1 MDVCSLL
8 VSLLV
13 LCNPLTKICDGVIS
27 SPTLEMYLCGDGPQR
42 EGTELKLATNVT
54 HYINPGNFCVVQNL
68 VNVTISSDIP
78 GRQAEIVC
86 NHTAEFS
93 FFTTRGFGFLNCSN
107 LTLKDLS
114 FSQCGGVVSPDA
126 FLYEN
131 STDVPAFFGTN
142 QSAVVF
148 FSETLNLRLI
158 NIAVTQ
164 YYGFA
169 IISANPYGSPSFHS
183 LHIFDSFGGP
193 LCAELIVNHTHGNYT
208 CYGSG
213 VLVYTHDSDV
223 TPFPK
228 FSNNSRSS
236 LIISDSLVQR
246 NSYFT
251 NDYVCMH
258 NVFQFYPE
266 RIPLSGAG
274 GITLFFTQSMFV
286 YTTVINHS
294 VITENNGS
302 IVGGLFAAFINSPH
316 TSFLTI
322 TGYSIISKNTMLIPI
337 CPDQALLLISTT
349 LRATLSRLSLIT
361 RVIC

>member
-1 MDVCSLL
+1 M
-8 VSLLV
+8 
-13 LCNPLTKICDGVIS
+13 
-27 SPTLEMYLCGDGPQR
+27 
-42 EGTELKLATNVT
+42 
-54 HYINPGNFCVVQNL
+54 
-68 VNVTISSDIP
+68 
-78 GRQAEIVC
+78 
-86 NHTAEFS
+86 
-93 FFTTRGFGFLNCSN
+93 RGFGFLNCSN
-107 LTLKDLS
+107 LTLKDLI

-142 QSAVVF
+142 QSAVMF

-158 NIAVTQ
+158 NIAVIQ

-169 IISANPYGSPSFHS
+169 IISANPYGSPLLYG

-193 LCAELIVNHTHGNYT
+193 LCSTLIVNHPRGNYT

-213 VLVYTHDSDV
+213 MLVYTHNSDV

-228 FSNNSRSS
+228 YSNSSRSN
-236 LIISDSLVQR
+236 LTISDSLFQR

-251 NDYVCMH
+251 TDYVCMH

-266 RIPLSGAG
+266 HVPLSGAG
-274 GITLFFTQSMFV
+274 GITLFFTQSKFV

-302 IVGGLFAAFINSPH
+302 VVGGLFAAFINSPH
-316 TSFLTI
+316 TSSLAI
-322 TGYSIISKNTMLIPI
+322 TGH
-337 CPDQALLLISTT
+337 TT
-349 LRATLSRLSLIT
+349 VYQRTP
-361 RVIC
+361 C